1 MGADTKSLPLNSHVW
16 CLAGEI
22 DALGSTRRVAINATP
37 FRVGRGPD
45 VPLSL
50 PCLSVSKLHAELTRH
65 ASDLCVRDLQSTN
78 GTYING
84 QRIRLEQALKE
95 GDLLQF
101 GNVVFQVGCEA
112 PPAATGTIGFGTA
125 NRAEQIRQFDRL
137 MRDRDVLAFFQP
149 IVCMSSHK
157 TVGYEVLGRSSLL
170 GLDTPQ
176 AMFQAASVL
185 KVEAEL
191 SQILRLEGIQS
202 SIGLQGKPNLFLNT
216 HPVELDK
223 PGLLE
228 SLAAIRASNPDLSIT
243 LEIHEAMVT
252 HPVAMA
258 ELRAALC
265 DLQIHLAY
273 DDFGAGQS
281 RLLEL
286 FAVPPDYLKFDMSIV
301 QGIHRASDQRQSM
314 LSSLIAMVR
323 DAGIIPLAEGIECEA
338 DSTTCSQ
345 LGFELAQGF
354 YFGRPALAKDCSAKG
369 P

>member
-1 MGADTKSLPLNSHVW
+1 MRAGTKSLPLNTHVW
-16 CLAGEI
+16 FLAGEI
-22 DALGSTRRVAINATP
+22 EASGSIRRVTINSTP
-37 FRVGRGPD
+37 FQVGRRSD
-45 VPLSL
+45 LPLSL
-50 PCLSVSKLHAELTRH
+50 SCLSVSKSHAELSCH

-84 QRIRLEQALKE
+84 QRIHDERALSN

-101 GNVVFQVGCEA
+101 GNVVFQVGREA
-112 PPAATGTIGFGTA
+112 PPTATGTIGFDTA

-137 MRDRDVLAFFQP
+137 MRDHDVLAYFQP
-149 IVCMSSHK
+149 IVGMNSRRI
-157 TVGYEVLGRSSLL
+157 VGYEVLGRSSLSGL
-170 GLDTPQ
+170 GTPQ

-191 SQILRLEGIQS
+191 SRILRLVGIQAC
-202 SIGLQGKPNLFLNT
+202 IELPGKPNLFLNT
-216 HPVELDK
+216 HPAELEK

-228 SLAAIRASNPDLSIT
+228 SLAEIRAVNPDLSMT

-258 ELRAALC
+258 ELRAALR
-265 DLQIHLAY
+265 DLQVHLAY

-286 FAVPPDYLKFDMSIV
+286 FAVPPDYLKFDMSLV
-301 QGIHRASDQRQSM
+301 QGINRASDQKQRM
-314 LSSLIAMVR
+314 LSALIAMVR
-323 DAGIIPLAEGIECEA
+323 DAGIIPLAEGIECDA

-354 YFGRPALAKDCSAKG
+354 YFGRPALAMDCSANG
-369 P
+369 S

>member
-1 MGADTKSLPLNSHVW
+1 MPLNTHVW
-16 CLAGEI
+16 FLAGEI
-22 DALGSTRRVAINATP
+22 EASGSTRRVAINATP
-37 FRVGRGPD
+37 FRVGRRPD
-45 VPLSL
+45 LPLSL
-50 PCLSVSKLHAELTRH
+50 SCLSVSKLHAELSRH
-65 ASDLCVRDLQSTN
+65 ASDLCVRDLQSRN
-78 GTYING
+78 GTYVNG
-84 QRIRLEQALKE
+84 QRVHDEQALND

-112 PPAATGTIGFGTA
+112 PPAATGTIGFDAA
-125 NRAEQIRQFDRL
+125 NRAERIRQFDRL
-137 MRDRDVLAFFQP
+137 MRNRDVLAFFQP
-149 IVCMSSHK
+149 IVDMNGQR

-170 GLDTPQ
+170 GLGTPQ

-202 SIGLQGKPNLFLNT
+202 SIRLPGKPNLFLNT
-216 HPVELDK
+216 HPVELEK

-228 SLAAIRASNPDLSIT
+228 SLTAIRALNPDLSMT

-252 HPVAMA
+252 RPVAMV

-265 DLQIHLAY
+265 ELQVHLAY

-286 FAVPPDYLKFDMSIV
+286 FAVPPDYVKFDMSLV
-301 QGIHRASDQRQSM
+301 QGIHRASDQRQRM
-314 LSSLIAMVR
+314 LATLIAMVR
-323 DAGIIPLAEGIECEA
+323 DAGIIPLAEGIECDA

-354 YFGRPALAKDCSAKG
+354 YFGRPALAKDCSASRS
-369 P
+369 